1 MAPRS
6 PTNDYTVNQS
16 KYRVW
21 SALLALA
28 FVAGIAHAQDNGKD
42 SATRDP
48 HAVQPERPT
57 VATHAGTVARGWMEL
72 EEGGEWDKLPDG
84 TRSFTAPTNLK
95 TGLGSRAQLN
105 LMFNVIRAA
114 NVRGGNLSLGDLTV
128 GVKYRIVDD
137 GRLLGD
143 FAILPAIKLPTGQVE
158 SGAGT
163 GTTDFSLLLISSHQV
178 GPVAIDL
185 NVGETRRSGDGS
197 RAPKATGI
205 WTASSGFP
213 LVGQLGWVAEVFGYP
228 RTAGIAGAPAIAAFL
243 TGPTFTPLEWL
254 AIDAGVIAPI
264 TGPQPRAAY
273 AGLVWNLGCVLPRGH
288 CR

>member
-1 MAPRS
+1 M
-6 PTNDYTVNQS
+6 
-16 KYRVW
+16 YRV
-21 SALLALA
+21 STALLALA
-28 FVAGIAHAQDNGKD
+28 IVAGIARAQDGAKD
-42 SATRDP
+42 SVTRDP

-72 EEGGEWDKLPDG
+72 EEGGEWDKLPDR
-84 TRSFTAPTNLK
+84 TRSFSAPTNLK
-95 TGLGSRAQLN
+95 TGLGSRTQLN
-105 LMFNVIRAA
+105 LIFNVIRAA
-114 NVRGGNLSLGDLTV
+114 SVRGGNLSLGDLMI

-137 GRLLGD
+137 DRLLGD

-185 NVGETRRSGDGS
+185 NVGETRRSGDAS
-197 RAPKATGI
+197 RASKAAGV
-205 WTASSGFP
+205 WTASFGFP

-228 RTAGIAGAPAIAAFL
+228 RTAGIAGTPPTVAFL
-243 TGPTFTPLEWL
+243 TGPTFSAREWL
-254 AIDAGVIAPI
+254 AFDAGMIAPI

-273 AGLVWNLGCVLPRGH
+273 AGLVWNLGCVLPRRH